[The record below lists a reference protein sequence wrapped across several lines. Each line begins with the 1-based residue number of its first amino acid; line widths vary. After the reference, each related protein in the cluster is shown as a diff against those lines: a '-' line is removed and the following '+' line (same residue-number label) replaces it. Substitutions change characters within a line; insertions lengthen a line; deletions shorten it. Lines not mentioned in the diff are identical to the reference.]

1 MTIWVID
8 ILLII
13 SYVLNFGFTW
23 ALYYQEELIILCK
36 NKLDSFAKA
45 FKLTIKNEA
54 DDPNKVIP
62 GGRILTN
69 IPYFSKLKR
78 KTSSCGR

>member
-8 ILLII
+8 NLFVYKSCTAFFILHEQYLIKK
-13 SYVLNFGFTW
+13 NRF
-23 ALYYQEELIILCK
+23 CN
-36 NKLDSFAKA
+36 NKLGSFAKA
-45 FKLTIKNEA
+45 FKLTIKSEA

-62 GGRILTN
+62 GGRILKN

>member
-1 MTIWVID
+1 MFM
-8 ILLII
+8 
-13 SYVLNFGFTW
+13 SHVLVFFYFTW
-23 ALYYQEELIILCK
+23 AISYQKEPIVFRN
-36 NKLDSFAKA
+36 NKLGSFAKA

-62 GGRILTN
+62 GGRILKN
-69 IPYFSKLKR
+69 IPYFLTLKR